1 MKLLLVAVSWQIAS
15 DSDKY
20 ECNKPLITCRYD
32 TDIKFL
38 SYFYRMNNGDTYTL
52 L

>member
-20 ECNKPLITCRYD
+20 ECLLITSFLFVPA
-32 TDIKFL
+32 TDGLI
-38 SYFYRMNNGDTYTL
+38 RGDRRLT
-52 L
+52 